1 MLFKNITII
10 DENIDIKENQ
20 YVCIT
25 DDKITYIGDS
35 QPEYSGEVYDG
46 KGKLLM
52 SSFTNSHSHIAMTIM
67 RGYGE
72 NLPLDRWLNEK
83 IFPFEDKMTKDDVKN
98 STMLGIAEMLRFG
111 IVSTTDMYFFCDTIA
126 DAFIETGAKLNL
138 SRAIV
143 SFDDTKYKA
152 LQSYRESVEL
162 INNYHNKHEGKILID
177 LSIHA
182 EYTSNPAVV
191 AALAEHAGEE
201 RLNVHIHLSET
212 KKEHEECI
220 KRHKKTPTEY
230 FNSLGLFKNK
240 TVAAHSVWL
249 SGDDFDILAEN
260 NVSVASCPV
269 SNLKLASGIC
279 DIKRLTEKKI
289 NIGIGTDSVAS
300 NNNLNFIEEIKMY
313 SMLNKLKHYDATLVT
328 PKQAIYAATRAGAI
342 IQGRQ
347 DCGSLK
353 VGNKADLIVMDID
366 KPNMKPVHNLLNNLV
381 YSSSGSDIILTMSDG
396 KILFKDGEY
405 KTIDMEKISYCRKI

>member
-10 DENIDIKENQ
+10 DENIEVKENQ
-20 YVCIT
+20 FVCVT
-25 DDKITYIGDS
+25 DDKITYIGSEEPD
-35 QPEYSGEVYDG
+35 YSEEVYNG

-83 IFPFEDKMTKDDVKN
+83 IFPFEDKLTEKQVKA
-98 STMLGIAEMLRFG
+98 STLLGIAEMLRFG

-126 DAFIETGAKLNL
+126 DAFMESGAKVNL

-143 SFDDTKYKA
+143 SFDDTNYKD
-152 LQSYRESVEL
+152 LQSYKESIEL
-162 INNYHNKHEGKILID
+162 INSYHNKADGKILID

-182 EYTSNPAVV
+182 EYTSNPKIV
-191 AALAEHAGEE
+191 ASLSEHARDEN
-201 RLNVHIHLSET
+201 LNVHIHLSET
-212 KKEHEECI
+212 KKEHEECVL
-220 KRHKKTPTEY
+220 RHKKTPAEY
-230 FNSLGLFKNK
+230 FHSLGLFSNK

-249 SGDDFDILAEN
+249 SGDDFDILSKN

-279 DIKRLTEKKI
+279 DIKKLMEN
-289 NIGIGTDSVAS
+289 NITVGIGTDSVAS
-300 NNNLNFIEEIKMY
+300 NNSLNFIEEIKMFA
-313 SMLNKLKHYDATLVT
+313 MLNKFKHCDATLVT
-328 PKQAIYAATRAGAI
+328 PKQAIYAATKAGAD
-342 IQGRQ
+342 IQGRN

-381 YSSSGSDIILTMSDG
+381 YSASGSDIVLTMSDG
-396 KILFKDGEY
+396 KILFKDNEY
-405 KTIDMEKISYCRKI
+405 KTIDIEKLQFEM